1 MRSLDEIFK
10 EASAAKQ
17 RVKQVKAH
25 LLVLEGIVLAIA
37 DKLELAPEA
46 LEAFIERRVAA
57 KGEPPELAIEVRDQM
72 LRVYR
77 RQRLLRDAATTP
89 PSPRT

>member
-25 LLVLEGIVLAIA
+25 LLVLEGVVLAIA

-46 LEAFIERRVAA
+46 LEAFIEKRVAA
-57 KGEPPELAIEVRDQM
+57 KAEPPELAVEVRDQM

-77 RQRLLRDAATTP
+77 RQRLLKGTAKDP
-89 PSPRT
+89 PG

>member
-1 MRSLDEIFK
+1 MRNLDEIFK
-10 EASAAKQ
+10 EAAAAKQ
-17 RVKQVKAH
+17 RVKQVRAH
-25 LLVLEGIVLAIA
+25 LLVLEGVVLAIA

-46 LEAFIERRVAA
+46 LELFIERRVAA
-57 KGEPPELAIEVRDQM
+57 KGEPPGLAAEVRDQM

-77 RQRLLRDAATTP
+77 RQRLLRDATTP